1 MANELQGWDFIF
13 MHLSLNKTYEITIYE
28 IFTDTEIKEITREKI
43 IIAHFNLFLDWIRR
57 PL

>member
-43 IIAHFNLFLDWIRR
+43 IIAHFNLFLD
-57 PL
+57 